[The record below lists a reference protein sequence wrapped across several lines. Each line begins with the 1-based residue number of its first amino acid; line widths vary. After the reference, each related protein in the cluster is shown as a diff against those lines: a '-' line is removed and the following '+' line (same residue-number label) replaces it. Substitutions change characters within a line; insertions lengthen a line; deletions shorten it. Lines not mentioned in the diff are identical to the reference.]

1 MALAERWTTI
11 GLRLPLPFPVTS
23 RLTAAALL
31 PPLARPIP
39 VGRSPSRPTP
49 RRLLA
54 VLATVTR
61 ERMSR
66 RKPLLAPLQET
77 NPRSADHRCPAVP
90 SGDLP
95 SRWKIIMLNQDQ
107 GSCCSRRSSPGVELS
122 TPLRDALLCSLL
134 TDTTFVQLNHT
145 TPLSPP
151 ILPAPTPPGPPPAA
165 IHHNALRHPGP
176 VKLAP
181 S

>member
-1 MALAERWTTI
+1 MALAEGRLLF
-11 GLRLPLPFPVTS
+11 GLRLPPTQTLPVTA
-23 RLTAAALL
+23 RLLAAALF

-39 VGRSPSRPTP
+39 TGRTPPRPSSRS
-49 RRLLA
+49 LSA
-54 VLATVTR
+54 GLATVPR
-61 ERMSR
+61 QRMKG
-66 RKPLLAPLQET
+66 RKPLLAPLQQT
-77 NPRSADHRCPAVP
+77 DPLPAVT
-90 SGDLP
+90 GGLP
-95 SRWKIIMLNQDQ
+95 SRRRTIMLNQDQ

-151 ILPAPTPPGPPPAA
+151 ILPAPTPSGPPPAA
-165 IHHNALRHPGP
+165 IYHNAPRHPGP